1 MNTAMF
7 LQTMLEVLKYDSKFK
22 DKKSGLLPILRRAK
36 INNLPQWEFVR
47 SNLWIR
53 RFPYKSF

>member
-36 INNLPQWEFVR
+36 INNLP
-47 SNLWIR
+47 
-53 RFPYKSF
+53 

>member
-22 DKKSGLLPILRRAK
+22 DKKSVLLPILKSQNKQSASVGVRERWAFRPK
-36 INNLPQWEFVR
+36 IR
-47 SNLWIR
+47 
-53 RFPYKSF
+53 KC